1 MIIPRGL
8 SPARAHR
15 MLQLGFVCEWE
26 RRPEATWSHTP
37 WMLRASLREICEVR
51 DIDLTFPELPRKV
64 LRLAYAR
71 RRNGRISSLWK
82 HGIPAQSINAIR
94 LSRTDRSIDVD
105 AVLEIGDIG
114 ATRSPF
120 FILQDLSYDL
130 LLEVSDDAAINHQF
144 PTLSKKRIAALR
156 DRQRALY
163 EKAEGIIALSDWFGR
178 SLTSLSGVPHEKV
191 HVVYPGSTSI
201 GAPSEA
207 ASIRRWE
214 GPRRRLL
221 FVGRDFARKGGAE
234 TVAALAMLRR
244 DVDPTIQLTI
254 AGPAKWPMDGGVPD
268 GVNFVGNVPP
278 EQVSALYD
286 EHDVFV
292 LPSKFEAFGIVF
304 VEALSRGLPCIAR
317 NDFAMPELVHPG
329 VNGALVNSESPDEL
343 ATAIAG
349 LLVDDAVFAETQRRS
364 ADAAAF
370 YTWRRAAEQTVAA
383 IESHV

>member
-1 MIIPRGL
+1 
-8 SPARAHR
+8 
-15 MLQLGFVCEWE
+15 
-26 RRPEATWSHTP
+26 
-37 WMLRASLREICEVR
+37 MLRASLREICEVR

-71 RRNGRISSLWK
+71 RRNGRIGSLWK

-130 LLEVSDDAAINHQF
+130 LLEVSDNAAINHQF

-156 DRQRALY
+156 DRQHALY

-191 HVVYPGSTSI
+191 HVVYPGSTSV

-207 ASIRRWE
+207 ASIRRRE

-278 EQVSALYD
+278 EHVAALYD

-349 LLVDDAVFAETQRRS
+349 LLVDDAVFAQTQRRS